1 MVLSKLIFLF
11 FCYLPAISDLKLE
24 DTGLYECVASSRS
37 GKYVWRA
44 YLHVEP
50 ANSIHYLQHSQQ
62 QQQQA
67 LAFPRSSALDIANI
81 QRPRPPMQP
90 RIIKVDSSSVTIAWN
105 PRYWESVESPEGSL
119 SASGVGNG
127 GGDGASTN
135 SQSSATSSIISSEVS
150 IGHDVVNMGSN
161 GLSNS
166 FVHGSESG
174 SNSNTATNGDGKNG
188 IDSSAASGRN
198 GLPSLLKGRK
208 NKVKSFSD
216 EDDDDNMGE
225 DDDDEDWRGGRKEIN
240 RGGMDE
246 DDSYDDD
253 DDLMLDDQGGE
264 GEENDDI
271 ENDWHWTVAAAGD
284 ILDNLGSHL
293 TDEFGKNG
301 KKRGH
306 SRSGSTN
313 SRKKRQSSILSRSV
327 VSKKSAVD
335 KMQKDAALQESSIAK
350 MESDEEIPRS
360 SGRNPSSFLFSGG
373 KSHLEDRA
381 GNGDGDERESVK
393 HISLEQIDRG
403 GNIKKGKFGDND
415 DEDFVELDER
425 KNGNNHNNNNSKGK
439 GMASVPS
446 STTRVPR
453 VSPPTSVRSA
463 SSMVLLSSNN
473 KKDSG
478 VPSSSALSSGVKK
491 STLITYKVE
500 YYSADEVRSEWL
512 LGATDVSLEMF
523 SLQYLKPNTEYVFFV
538 RAVSPEGVVSAP
550 SPLSESVTTHI
561 STSNRNSDDLDMAR
575 EKLGQGIVVLLK
587 NAYPTSST
595 SIKIEWQVRI
605 VGERDKKSYYYHI
618 TQDISIIINIL
629 RKSWRK
635 TSQKESEA
643 NIFYP
648 LISSS
653 LHHLPFCPTVS

>member
-1 MVLSKLIFLF
+1 M
-11 FCYLPAISDLKLE
+11 
-24 DTGLYECVASSRS
+24 
-37 GKYVWRA
+37 
-44 YLHVEP
+44 
-50 ANSIHYLQHSQQ
+50 
-62 QQQQA
+62 
-67 LAFPRSSALDIANI
+67 
-81 QRPRPPMQP
+81 
-90 RIIKVDSSSVTIAWN
+90 DSSSVTIAWH

-127 GGDGASTN
+127 GGTN
-135 SQSSATSSIISSEVS
+135 TNAQSSATSSIISSEVS

-240 RGGMDE
+240 RGGGMDE

-253 DDLMLDDQGGE
+253 DDIMLDDQGGE

-293 TDEFGKNG
+293 TDELGKNG
-301 KKRGH
+301 KKGGH
-306 SRSGSTN
+306 SGSGSTN
-313 SRKKRQSSILSRSV
+313 SRKKRQTSFLSRNV
-327 VSKKSAVD
+327 PSKKLEVD
-335 KMQKDAALQESSIAK
+335 KMQKDAALQESSVAN
-350 MESDEEIPRS
+350 MESDEESPRS
-360 SGRNPSSFLFSGG
+360 LDRNPSSFLFSGG
-373 KSHLEDRA
+373 RSHLDDRT

-393 HISLEQIDRG
+393 HISLEQIDRR

-415 DEDFVELDER
+415 DEDFVESDER

-439 GMASVPS
+439 VSGPS

-453 VSPPTSVRSA
+453 VSPPTSVRSP
-463 SSMVLLSSNN
+463 SSVGMLYNNNN

-478 VPSSSALSSGVKK
+478 APSSSALSSGVKK

-512 LGATDVSLEMF
+512 LGATDVSLEIF

-550 SPLSESVTTHI
+550 SPLSDSVTTHI
-561 STSNRNSDDLDMAR
+561 STSNRNSDDLEMAR

-605 VGERDKKSYYYHI
+605 IEDR
-618 TQDISIIINIL
+618 
-629 RKSWRK
+629 
-635 TSQKESEA
+635 
-643 NIFYP
+643 
-648 LISSS
+648 
-653 LHHLPFCPTVS
+653 